1 MNHAMQ
7 IIQSPESRSIIKVSV
22 ETLLRHRAVAS
33 HWQWP
38 HPNRRQPMQDR
49 RWDRRPTYKLSPEA
63 GVNHE
68 ATFFPPRCKGRKSLR
83 ISDFDAGCW
92 LAEHGMSI
100 LRSRHGHFMK
110 TSTIYIYMC
119 VFFFFH
125 FLVLITSTIANPT
138 IASAMPIWIA
148 RRRPTFPPTNKMC
161 LRSHIQ

>member
-22 ETLLRHRAVAS
+22 ETLQRHRAVAS

-38 HPNRRQPMQDR
+38 HPNRRQPMQDH

-68 ATFFPPRCKGRKSLR
+68 AENLQQSLTLMQVV
-83 ISDFDAGCW
+83 G
-92 LAEHGMSI
+92 
-100 LRSRHGHFMK
+100 LRSMACPSYVHVMEMLWRQVL
-110 TSTIYIYMC
+110 YIC
-119 VFFFFH
+119 CSLIFWFF
-125 FLVLITSTIANPT
+125 ITSTNPS
-138 IASAMPIWIA
+138 IASAIPIWSA

>member
-7 IIQSPESRSIIKVSV
+7 IIQSPFIESRSIIKVSV
-22 ETLLRHRAVAS
+22 ETLQRRRAVAS

-38 HPNRRQPMQDR
+38 HPNRRQPMQDH

-68 ATFFPPRCKGRKSLR
+68 ATFCKGRISLR

-92 LAEHGMSI
+92 LAEHGMSF
-100 LRSRHGHFMK
+100 LCSRHGHFMK
-110 TSTIYIYMC
+110 TSTIYI
-119 VFFFFH
+119 FFSLIFWFF
-125 FLVLITSTIANPT
+125 ITSTNPS

-148 RRRPTFPPTNKMC
+148 RRRPTFPPNKMC